1 MEMIAGVV
9 QQGAKKAGGRESLR
23 GLDGKK
29 KEALSQFFRLL
40 KNKFNKNTS
49 RGFVGRG
56 THAVKFAL
64 NL

>member
-1 MEMIAGVV
+1 VQKNQMDANHCVV
-9 QQGAKKAGGRESLR
+9 SMAKKE
-23 GLDGKK
+23 
-29 KEALSQFFRLL
+29 EALSQFFRLL